1 MKMNFPFVESLLIE
15 IGPRRIF
22 GLRRALAAAAESKEL
37 PRTYQGQQE
46 SFSLV
51 IPGARRNLMGPRK

>member
-15 IGPRRIF
+15 IGPRHIF
-22 GLRRALAAAAESKEL
+22 GLRRALAAAESKEL

-51 IPGARRNLMGPRK
+51 IPGARRKLMGPRK